1 MPNREVDY
9 FESRNRSQLLYPS
22 CSFYYGVKVLKWHF
36 TELDFGR
43 GRDEYQWI
51 TVPSPAQ
58 PNPTQPSPTQPRTII
73 TDGELL
79 DQIPAVSHSIRIL
92 AYLWPQRCYW
102 TESGPA
108 CRGPGTPLLC
118 VCPCL
123 RHSMSLSLRASW
135 LYNRWKMLKE
145 VFRRG
150 PMHPGAETL
159 RFGFGWT

>member
-22 CSFYYGVKVLKWHF
+22 CAFYYGVKVLKWHF

-58 PNPTQPSPTQPRTII
+58 PNPTQNYYNWWWAFGPDTSRFN
-73 TDGELL
+73 
-79 DQIPAVSHSIRIL
+79 SICIL